1 MVKGAKIMN
10 RENLLPIGSVVLLK
24 DSNKRIMIVGR
35 LQRQKE
41 TGKIWDYSACFYPEG
56 IINPNELFLFNHD
69 QIEVLYFV
77 GFQDKEGVE
86 FQEVINQKRAELGM
100 KNY

>member
-1 MVKGAKIMN
+1 MQEK
-10 RENLLPIGSVVLLK
+10 LLPIGSVVLLK
-24 DSNKRIMIVGR
+24 ESNKRVMIVGR
-35 LQRQKE
+35 LQRQQS

-69 QIEVLYFV
+69 QIDVLYFV

-86 FQEVINQKRAELGM
+86 FQEVLEAKRKELIQ
-100 KNY
+100 NFN